1 MFVINVFGLGVI
13 YYVLELPIDVAA
25 RFEEIAKISKVDFS
39 DVFFD
44 FELIEQCGFSNFTE
58 LPRQQ
63 AGMGCVIEE
72 SNTLE
77 IRNKRK
83 KINQFSL
90 SDLWSQDYLFPMYQT
105 IIKEWKVPKKEG
117 CEYFFLYQ
125 VVKGRVVKYPMEVFK
140 GMDDLIFEIQSF
152 DFHLK
157 SFQLLTGV
165 QQNGISLDSEND
177 DSLVV
182 EQHVIRI

>member
-1 MFVINVFGLGVI
+1 
-13 YYVLELPIDVAA
+13 
-25 RFEEIAKISKVDFS
+25 
-39 DVFFD
+39 
-44 FELIEQCGFSNFTE
+44 
-58 LPRQQ
+58 
-63 AGMGCVIEE
+63 
-72 SNTLE
+72 
-77 IRNKRK
+77 
-83 KINQFSL
+83 
-90 SDLWSQDYLFPMYQT
+90 MYQT

-177 DSLVV
+177 DSLVI
-182 EQHVIRI
+182 EQHVLRI